1 MNSTRQAD
9 SAAEAPFALSLDG
22 RRFRFG
28 AVLHGAADH
37 GQFVTLLSRD
47 GRVQLGQVDV
57 VTGRADGTVSG
68 EGALLG
74 LIEPSG
80 LNALGTFPFGAA
92 QIVMAGPA
100 MIELVYAA
108 AGATLNIGSVLGAD
122 AVAARLIPQRF
133 NRHTF
138 WCGQSGSGKSYALG
152 VLLEQMLV
160 RTSLP
165 MVIFDPNADFVRL
178 GELSAHGEKAES
190 SEEAALLQSRD
201 IRVLRPV
208 GEGADPLL
216 VRFTELSMPSKAA
229 VLRLD
234 PLTDRAEYNELLHFE
249 QTVGSRSPEL
259 IIPRLLQSE
268 SPAARSLA
276 ARIENLRLIDWEVW
290 AGDNVAVTDVI
301 RQRPDATVLDLG
313 GFNHPDEYLVVALA
327 VLDELWE
334 RREER
339 KPVLIVI
346 DEAHN
351 LCSPE
356 HDGPLV
362 VAVRERITQIAAEGR
377 KFGLWLLLS
386 TQRPSKVAAGILSQ
400 CDNVAVMRMS
410 SPADL
415 AELAVRFGFAP
426 ADMLART
433 TGFRQG
439 EAFFAGGFVPA
450 PTLATMRTRL
460 TVEGGIDVR
469 VPLRAESAHPR

>member
-1 MNSTRQAD
+1 MKSSQVELPAAD
-9 SAAEAPFALSLDG
+9 TSYALSLDG
-22 RRFRFG
+22 RRFTFG
-28 AVLHGAADH
+28 AVVSGAADH
-37 GQFVTLLSRD
+37 GQFVTLLSPD
-47 GRVQLGQVDV
+47 GRRQLGQVDA
-57 VTGRADGTVSG
+57 VTAEPGGTVSG

-74 LIEPSG
+74 AIGESG
-80 LNALGTFPFGAA
+80 LDARGTFPFGSAEVVTA
-92 QIVMAGPA
+92 EPS
-100 MIELVYAA
+100 MIELVYAT
-108 AGATLNIGSVLGAD
+108 AGATLNVGSVLGAD
-122 AVAARLIPQRF
+122 AVTARLIPQRF

-152 VLLEQMLV
+152 VLIEQLLV
-160 RTSLP
+160 RTRLP

-178 GELSAHGEKAES
+178 GELSAHGEEAES
-190 SEEAALLQSRD
+190 AEEAALLQSRD
-201 IRVLRPV
+201 IRVLRPA
-208 GEGADPLL
+208 GDSADPLL

-234 PLTDRAEYNELLHFE
+234 PLADRAEYNELLHFE
-249 QTVGSRSPEL
+249 RTIGSRSPEE
-259 IIPRLLQSE
+259 IIPRLLRSE
-268 SPAARSLA
+268 SPAARTLA
-276 ARIENLRLIDWEVW
+276 ARIDNLRLIDWELW
-290 AGDNVAVTDVI
+290 AGDRPAVTDII
-301 RQRPDATVLDLG
+301 RERPDATVLDLG

-339 KPVLIVI
+339 RPILIVI

-356 HDGPLV
+356 NDGPLE

-386 TQRPSKVAAGILSQ
+386 TQRPSKVASGILSQ

-415 AELAVRFGFAP
+415 TELAVRFGFAP
-426 ADMLART
+426 AAMLART

-450 PTLATMRTRL
+450 PTLASMRTRL
-460 TVEGGIDVR
+460 TVEGGVDVR
-469 VPLRAESAHPR
+469 VPLRAEGARPR

>member
-1 MNSTRQAD
+1 
-9 SAAEAPFALSLDG
+9 
-22 RRFRFG
+22 
-28 AVLHGAADH
+28 
-37 GQFVTLLSRD
+37 
-47 GRVQLGQVDV
+47 
-57 VTGRADGTVSG
+57 
-68 EGALLG
+68 
-74 LIEPSG
+74 
-80 LNALGTFPFGAA
+80 
-92 QIVMAGPA
+92 
-100 MIELVYAA
+100 MIDLVYASA
-108 AGATLNIGSVLGAD
+108 DATLNVGSILGAD
-122 AVAARLIPQRF
+122 NVSARLIPKRF

-138 WCGQSGSGKSYALG
+138 WCGQSGSGKTYALG
-152 VLLEQMLV
+152 VLIEQLLI
-160 RTSLP
+160 RTRLP
-165 MVIFDPNADFVRL
+165 MVIFDPNADFVRI
-178 GELSAHGEKAES
+178 GDLSTHGEAAES
-190 SEEAALLQSRD
+190 AEEAALLQSRD
-201 IRVLRPV
+201 IRVLRPD
-208 GEGADPLL
+208 GTDGADPLL

-249 QTVGSRSPEL
+249 RTIGSRTPED
-259 IIPRLLQSE
+259 IIPKLLQSE
-268 SPAARSLA
+268 SAAARALA
-276 ARIENLRLIDWEVW
+276 ARIENLRLIDWELW
-290 AGDNVAVTDVI
+290 AGDRVSVTDVI
-301 RQRPDATVLDLG
+301 RERPDATVLDLG
-313 GFNHPDEYLVVALA
+313 GFNHPDEYLVVALS

-339 KPVLIVI
+339 KPILIVI

-356 HDGPLV
+356 HNEPLD

-386 TQRPSKVAAGILSQ
+386 TQRPSKVASGILSQ

-415 AELAVRFGFAP
+415 GELAVRFGFVP

-460 TVEGGIDVR
+460 TVEGGADVR
-469 VPLRAESAHPR
+469 VPLRADGARP